1 MRFLTLPE
9 VLEIHRQVIAQTG
22 GAPGIRDLGALES
35 AGAQPRQTFGGDDLY
50 PSLAE
55 KASALAFS
63 LIQNHPFVDGNKRT
77 GHAALETFLMLNGHE
92 LHATVDEAERVILGV
107 AASRLTRE
115 NLVRWIQDHLAA
127 L

>member
-9 VLEIHRQVIAQTG
+9 VLEIHRLVIAQTG

-35 AGAQPRQTFGGDDLY
+35 AVAQPRQTFGGDDLY

-115 NLVRWIQDHLAA
+115 NLVRWIEEHL
-127 L
+127 LTV

>member
-35 AGAQPRQTFGGDDLY
+35 AVAQPRHTFGGDDLY